1 MKQLIVL
8 SAVLP
13 LMLVFLLQFTLDQ
26 KNAYN
31 ISQFQELVYTAREQA
46 RQEGCFTRDIESRL
60 KKEVA
65 QTFGIPEGEIQMDAT
80 RTIQYRVQSAEG
92 FDPNGRRRG
101 MIHYRLTVPIGRLMA
116 GHRLFGIRDTENRGS
131 YTVEGY
137 AASERLP

>member
-26 KNAYN
+26 RNAYT
-31 ISQFQELVYTAREQA
+31 ISQFQEIVYTAREEA
-46 RQEGCFTRDIESRL
+46 RQEGCFTRDIEERL
-60 KKEVA
+60 KEQVA
-65 QTFGIPEGEIQMDAT
+65 ESFGISREEIQMEAT
-80 RTIQYRVQSAEG
+80 RTVQYRVQSGEG
-92 FDPNGRRRG
+92 FDPNGRQRG
-101 MIHYRLTVPIGRLMA
+101 MIYYKVTVPIDKLMA
-116 GHRLFGIRDTENRGS
+116 GHRLFGIKASDNTGV

>member
-31 ISQFQELVYTAREQA
+31 ISQFQEMVYTAREEA
-46 RQEGCFTRDIESRL
+46 RQEGCFTSEIEGKL
-60 KKEVA
+60 KKEA
-65 QTFGIPEGEIQMDAT
+65 AKSFGLSEEEIEVEAT
-80 RTIQYRVQSAEG
+80 RKVQYRVQSGEG
-92 FDPNGRRRG
+92 FDAKGRQRG
-101 MIHYRLTVPIGRLMA
+101 MIHYKVTVPIHRLMA
-116 GHRLFGIRDTENRGS
+116 GPRLFGIKDSENKGR

>member
-31 ISQFQELVYTAREQA
+31 ISQFQEIVYTAREEA
-46 RQEGCFTRDIESRL
+46 RQEGCFTKDIESRM
-60 KKEVA
+60 KKQVA
-65 QTFGIPEGEIQMDAT
+65 ESFGISEDEIGIEAT
-80 RTIQYRVQSAEG
+80 RKIQYRVQSGSG
-92 FDPNGRRRG
+92 FDPNGHQRG
-101 MIHYRLTVPIGRLMA
+101 MIYYKVTVPIERLMA
-116 GHRLFGIRDTENRGS
+116 GHRLFGIKASDNQGT
-131 YTVEGY
+131 YIVEGY

>member
-31 ISQFQELVYTAREQA
+31 ISQFQEIVYTAREEA
-46 RQEGCFTRDIESRL
+46 RQEGCFT
-60 KKEVA
+60 
-65 QTFGIPEGEIQMDAT
+65 GEIEAELKRQVAKSFAVPEEEIEMEAT
-80 RTIQYRVQSAEG
+80 RTVQYRVQSGEG
-92 FDPNGRRRG
+92 FDANGRQRG
-101 MIHYRLTVPIGRLMA
+101 MIHYRVTVPIERLMA
-116 GHRLFGIRDTENRGS
+116 GHRLFGIKESENKGK

>member
-31 ISQFQELVYTAREQA
+31 ISQFQELVYTAREEA
-46 RQEGCFTRDIESRL
+46 RQEGCFTREIEARL
-60 KKEVA
+60 KRGIA
-65 QTFGIPEGEIQMDAT
+65 QAFQIPEADIAMDAT
-80 RTIQYRVQSAEG
+80 RTVQYRVQSGAG

-101 MIHYRLTVPIGRLMA
+101 MIYYEVTVPIRQLMA
-116 GHRLFGIRDTENRGS
+116 GRRLFGIREEENRGT
-131 YTVEGY
+131 YTLKGY
-137 AASERLP
+137 AVSERLP

>member
-31 ISQFQELVYTAREQA
+31 ISQFQEIVYTAREEA
-46 RQEGCFTRDIESRL
+46 RQEGCFTQDIEGRL
-60 KKEVA
+60 KQQVA
-65 QTFGIPEGEIQMDAT
+65 KSFGIAEEEIQMEAT
-80 RTIQYRVQSAEG
+80 RTVQYRVQSGEG
-92 FDPNGRRRG
+92 FDPNGRQRG
-101 MIHYRLTVPIGRLMA
+101 MIYYKVTVPIHRLMA
-116 GHRLFGIRDTENRGS
+116 GHRLFGIKEEENKGT